1 MRLIFKELY
10 LFSPAEKKAKHI
22 EFVDGVN
29 IITSSQ
35 EDGTDRGKSV
45 AMRSLYHAMGAEARY
60 DKNWKPDDKVYVLKI
75 SIENVDYYIYR
86 SASLYKFFNAQ
97 KELLFTTVNSK
108 ELAQNLKK
116 YTNFAVQLPNRSDKM
131 EITPPVFNYLPF
143 FLDQDY
149 YNGNEYSSFNK
160 LGQYTNYRENVL
172 FYHLGAYDENYFDLI
187 HEKESTKQHKDE
199 KESELEIIEAM
210 LSELDKK
217 LKGREYAVSLDYLEK
232 DISMYQREYEGV
244 VDQLDK
250 TKKKLIE
257 LRNGLYDTEQ
267 MLREIENVTN
277 ESNKKIKKI
286 KMHVCPECGSK
297 IEDTLSYRSKQ
308 YNLIED
314 AISIKNDL
322 QTSLIEDQKS
332 IEKEE
337 AKYKELL
344 EKMAVYEKKMK
355 INSKEIDDVLRLKGL
370 SELKGDVVSNRED
383 TIEEIEADEKELKS
397 ISAKIRA
404 YSEKKKKIEE
414 AYYEGMLTS
423 RTKLGIDE
431 LSPETFKKLTNTV
444 KASGSNKNVVTL
456 MWYLIILKLRRQF
469 NPDAIEFPI
478 VFDSINNVETDNE
491 KRGKVLQ
498 YVLDNT
504 GSTQL
509 VLSLLG
515 YSKEGIDTDRQVNVI
530 ELTNDKYKLL
540 DSATYLKYEQFLDEL
555 CNAQ

>member
-10 LFSPAEKKAKHI
+10 LFSPSEKKAKYM
-22 EFVDGVN
+22 EFTDGVN

-45 AMRSLYHAMGAEARY
+45 VMKSLYHAMGAEARF
-60 DKNWKPDDKVYVLKI
+60 DKNWKPDDKVYILKI
-75 SIENVDYYIYR
+75 SIDDIEYYIYR
-86 SASLYKFFNAQ
+86 SASLYKFFTAH
-97 KELLFTTVNSK
+97 KELLFTTVNSR

-116 YTNFAVQLPNRSDKM
+116 YTNFAVQLPNRSDRM
-131 EITPPVFNYLPF
+131 EITPPAFNYLPF
-143 FLDQDY
+143 FLDQDN

-160 LGQYTNYRENVL
+160 LTQYTSFRENVL
-172 FYHLGAYDENYFDLI
+172 FYHLGAYDEGYFDLVRN
-187 HEKESTKQHKDE
+187 KEITKQHKDE
-199 KESELEIIEAM
+199 KEAELGIIDAM
-210 LSELDKK
+210 LNELDKK
-217 LKGREYAVSLDYLEK
+217 LKGRECAVSLDYLEK
-232 DISMYQREYEGV
+232 DISMYQREYEDV
-244 VDQLDK
+244 VDQLNK

-257 LRNGLYDTEQ
+257 LRNGLYDTELL
-267 MLREIENVTN
+267 LREIENVTN
-277 ESNKKIKKI
+277 ESSKKIKKI

-322 QTSLIEDQKS
+322 QGSLIENQKS

-344 EKMAVYEKKMK
+344 EKMTVYENKMK
-355 INSKEIDDVLRLKGL
+355 INSKEIDDILRLKAF

-383 TIEEIEADEKELKS
+383 TIADIEADEEKLKS
-397 ISAKIRA
+397 IRAKINA
-404 YSEKKKKIEE
+404 YSDKKKKIEE
-414 AYYEGMLTS
+414 SYYADMISS

-431 LSPETFKKLTNTV
+431 LSPDAFKKLTNTV

-456 MWYLIILKLRRQF
+456 MWYLTILKLRKQY

-491 KRGKVLQ
+491 KKDKVLQ
-498 YVLDNT
+498 YVIENT
-504 GSTQL
+504 ESSQL

-515 YSKEGIDTDRQVNVI
+515 YSKEDIKTDRQLNI
-530 ELTNDKYKLL
+530 IKLTNDKYKLL
-540 DSATYLKYEQFLDEL
+540 DSASYHKYEQLLDEL